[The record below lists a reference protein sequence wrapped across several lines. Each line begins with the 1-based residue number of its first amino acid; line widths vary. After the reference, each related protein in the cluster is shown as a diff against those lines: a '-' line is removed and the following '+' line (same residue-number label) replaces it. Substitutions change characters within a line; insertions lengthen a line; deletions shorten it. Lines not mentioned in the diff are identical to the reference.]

1 MGGILDMGK
10 IEMTDEYVRVGTT
23 LYKIVFQPLINGTFA
38 KRRVP
43 WSMGTLRYDHG
54 KDFIASVPKYDGF
67 CTVPSHVD
75 YKRNIGSFLN
85 LYEPITHIP
94 QKGKFPHIQELIHHI
109 FGEHY
114 ELGMDYFQLL
124 YLNPVQKL
132 PILLLVSQERNTGKS
147 TFLNFLKAIFQD
159 NVTFNTNEDFRS
171 QFNADWA
178 GKLLIGVD
186 EVLLNRREDS
196 ERLKNLSTASVYK
209 IEAKGKDRCEVQF
222 FGKFIMC
229 SNNEDTPVL
238 IEPGETRYW
247 MRKINPL
254 KNDDTS
260 FLQKLITEIPAFL
273 YFLQHRQLTTDKESR
288 MWFSPQ
294 QIHTPALDRIINCSR
309 NHTEIDLAE
318 ICINIMNSEG
328 EGKIRRNLIEKNNID
343 AIIGLPANIFFGTGI
358 PTLIMVLKQHRDND
372 DVLIIDA
379 SKGFVKEG
387 KNNKLRECDIKRIAD
402 TVRERKTIPGYSR
415 TVSRDEIRQNGYN
428 LNIPRYVDS
437 SDPVEKFDI
446 YATMFG
452 GIPHSEIDE
461 LQKYWDTF
469 PSLREELFRA
479 DTDKP
484 YSQLR
489 AEDTQSVIEQ
499 NADVKAFQKRFAR
512 AFEGFANS
520 VHHRLID
527 HVDTINPQKELDAI
541 SDDIFARL
549 HETPLINRYAAYQ
562 ALADNWQGITNDIET
577 IQQEG
582 IGAVRV
588 VEPAYKLV
596 KKGDEEIEVPDG
608 LKGRIIPF
616 ELVQQ
621 EKFQDEL
628 KAIAG
633 LQMRVEEISG
643 ELDEIRESFS
653 EEESEAYLD
662 SEKENAFDKKAI
674 TAGAKAKKDEV
685 EAETKEK
692 LKKIVKL
699 WEEQKNKNKQIKEA
713 KQALIDKTVEAI
725 ENLSDEDIS
734 LFLHK
739 KWIDP
744 IIKGID
750 ETLTEVLSAFETK
763 VLTLGN

>member
-674 TAGAKAKKDEV
+674 TAGAKAKKDAV
-685 EAETKEK
+685 EEETKEK

>member
-85 LYEPITHIP
+85 LYEPITHTP
-94 QKGKFPHIQELIHHI
+94 QKGKFSHIQELILHI

-247 MRKINPL
+247 VRKINPL

-273 YFLQHRQLTTDKESR
+273 HFLQHRQLTTYKESR
-288 MWFSPQ
+288 MWFNPQ

-318 ICINIMNSEG
+318 ICINIMDTMSQ
-328 EGKIRRNLIEKNNID
+328 D
-343 AIIGLPANIFFGTGI
+343 
-358 PTLIMVLKQHRDND
+358 
-372 DVLIIDA
+372 
-379 SKGFVKEG
+379 
-387 KNNKLRECDIKRIAD
+387 KL
-402 TVRERKTIPGYSR
+402 
-415 TVSRDEIRQNGYN
+415 
-428 LNIPRYVDS
+428 
-437 SDPVEKFDI
+437 
-446 YATMFG
+446 
-452 GIPHSEIDE
+452 
-461 LQKYWDTF
+461 TF
-469 PSLREELFRA
+469 C
-479 DTDKP
+479 
-484 YSQLR
+484 
-489 AEDTQSVIEQ
+489 I
-499 NADVKAFQKRFAR
+499 
-512 AFEGFANS
+512 
-520 VHHRLID
+520 
-527 HVDTINPQKELDAI
+527 
-541 SDDIFARL
+541 
-549 HETPLINRYAAYQ
+549 
-562 ALADNWQGITNDIET
+562 NDI
-577 IQQEG
+577 QQ
-582 IGAVRV
+582 
-588 VEPAYKLV
+588 L
-596 KKGDEEIEVPDG
+596 
-608 LKGRIIPF
+608 LM
-616 ELVQQ
+616 L
-621 EKFQDEL
+621 
-628 KAIAG
+628 
-633 LQMRVEEISG
+633 S
-643 ELDEIRESFS
+643 
-653 EEESEAYLD
+653 
-662 SEKENAFDKKAI
+662 N
-674 TAGAKAKKDEV
+674 
-685 EAETKEK
+685 
-692 LKKIVKL
+692 
-699 WEEQKNKNKQIKEA
+699 IK
-713 KQALIDKTVEAI
+713 V
-725 ENLSDEDIS
+725 ENLSD
-734 LFLHK
+734 
-739 KWIDP
+739 
-744 IIKGID
+744 
-750 ETLTEVLSAFETK
+750 
-763 VLTLGN
+763 